1 MFGQGVL
8 GRVVA
13 GRMSDLWVV
22 DSAFQLVYDNFVLF
36 EVSVVVAFIADAV
49 VFVGGKIGTQF
60 VDLFKRQLLGDAHLA
75 LFLPPFL
82 VVKLYNS
89 QILELQLLLFAA
101 TTRLFLLLAV
111 FFVVRVEVML
121 LILSKR
127 VPLSCAVNVEVT
139 QLEHRSTKRGNLL
152 EIALSELWQLELF
165 L

>member
-1 MFGQGVL
+1 
-8 GRVVA
+8 
-13 GRMSDLWVV
+13 MSDLWVV

-36 EVSVVVAFIADAV
+36 EVGVVVAFIADAV
-49 VFVGGKIGTQF
+49 VFVGGKIGTQL

-75 LFLPPFL
+75 LFLSPFL

-111 FFVVRVEVML
+111 FFIVRVEVVL
-121 LILSKR
+121 LIFSKGI
-127 VPLSCAVNVEVT
+127 PLSCVVNVEVT
-139 QLEHRSTKRGNLL
+139 QFEHRSTKSGNLV
-152 EIALSELWQLELF
+152 ESSLSELWQLELF